1 MKWGQIVCKVNYLG
15 KLLVIR
21 ISLTPLVSIVQA
33 ERRHRALLP
42 GGERLLLRVRAE
54 VPTLD

>member
-1 MKWGQIVCKVNYLG
+1 MGSIVCKVNYLG

-21 ISLTPLVSIVQA
+21 ISLSPLISIIVQA